1 MRRVIVGGVV
11 LGFVMMGLAPSTLAE
26 DKPDAI
32 VLTIATLAPKDSLWG
47 KIFHSWS
54 KVVAKET
61 NDKLKLSFKFNGQE
75 GDEPACK
82 GKMEA
87 GQIDGAAMTA
97 RGLASIHPPMLALQM
112 PGLFEKWEDL
122 DAGRA
127 KVKAKFEEDVKNKG
141 FRLVGYGDVGISRI
155 MSIGEPIRSPKSM
168 AGKKTFYTTGDPIG
182 KEFFATVGAQAAP
195 LEVPVVLTQ
204 IGGSV
209 NVVLAPALAAEQ
221 LQWASKLEFLT
232 KMPGAFGVGGLVF
245 YGGKADDDARGVKAK
260 LPTLPADLKA
270 VLERTG
276 KNTGDIL
283 TSEVRAADN
292 AAYKRLQDTMK
303 TYEPN
308 NDELN
313 EWAAVAK
320 TTRQKLCGPVFD
332 NELCTKLGHR

>member
-1 MRRVIVGGVV
+1 M
-11 LGFVMMGLAPSTLAE
+11 
-26 DKPDAI
+26 
-32 VLTIATLAPKDSLWG
+32 LTVATLAPKDSLWG

-61 NDKLKLSFKFNGQE
+61 NDKLKLNFRFNGQE

-97 RGLASIHPPMLALQM
+97 RGLASIHPQMLALQL
-112 PGLFEKWEDL
+112 PGLFDTWEGL
-122 DAGRA
+122 DIGRA
-127 KVKAKFEEDVKNKG
+127 KVKERFENEVKSKG
-141 FRLVGYGDVGISRI
+141 FRLVGYGDVGVSRV
-155 MSIGEPIRSPKSM
+155 MSIGDPIRSPKGL

-182 KEFFATVGAQAAP
+182 KEFFATVGAQAVP
-195 LEVPVVLTQ
+195 LEVPVVLSQ

-221 LQWASKLEFLT
+221 LQWASKLEYLT

-245 YGGKADDDARGVKAK
+245 YGGKPDDDSRGVKAK

-292 AAYKRLQDTMK
+292 AAYKRLQDSMK

-308 NDELN
+308 ADELK
-313 EWAAVAK
+313 EWADVAK
-320 TTRQKLCGPVFD
+320 TTRKKLCGPVFD
-332 NELCTKLGHR
+332 NDVCVKLGHQ